1 MATATSSRRR
11 SGKRAAAE
19 DQSRAAKR
27 GSSAQEGNPPAS
39 MPVPAGKPRPAR
51 KPSPR
56 KPQPARPPATAAA
69 AKAPGSRRASGGGAS
84 RSATSARAK
93 SAGSRSDAGA
103 KKAGTLLTVVSGRG
117 RAAALARKAA
127 LSIVRPPIQ
136 LSTDVAVPLPV
147 VWREWM
153 RLEFLPEGPHRVGDI
168 ERDGDTLSGVTQPG
182 GETWAAEILD
192 ERDLES
198 FAWESR
204 TGSDCA
210 GLITFHR
217 LSERLTRMEL
227 TLDVV
232 PTGTSELVALATHL
246 AEHRA
251 GTDLRRFKAR
261 LEVMSPDLYD
271 DEDPDDSVDDPG
283 PDDAGVDDDDRV
295 QRLLTRAATAAR

>member
-1 MATATSSRRR
+1 
-11 SGKRAAAE
+11 
-19 DQSRAAKR
+19 
-27 GSSAQEGNPPAS
+27 

-69 AKAPGSRRASGGGAS
+69 AKAPGSRR
-84 RSATSARAK
+84 TSARAK

-127 LSIVRPPIQ
+127 LSIVRKGARQAVRAGGEIVREVLEQAMERGQEAVERGQETFRQELRSRPPIQ

-198 FAWESR
+198 FCLR
-204 TGSDCA
+204 NRGRDP
-210 GLITFHR
+210 I
-217 LSERLTRMEL
+217 
-227 TLDVV
+227 V
-232 PTGTSELVALATHL
+232 PA
-246 AEHRA
+246 
-251 GTDLRRFKAR
+251 
-261 LEVMSPDLYD
+261 
-271 DEDPDDSVDDPG
+271 
-283 PDDAGVDDDDRV
+283 
-295 QRLLTRAATAAR
+295 